1 MRRFPM
7 SDDMGIPDDVMERA
21 DSAWRDR
28 MRESG
33 YTEDANSAITAARHA
48 EYQVIAEWAHEV
60 ALEDAARIA
69 HMVHYAAECST
80 DGMLSAG
87 MQSRSNAGFE
97 IRNAIRA
104 LRSGTADTNPKGA
117 PDE

>member
-1 MRRFPM
+1 MRQPH
-7 SDDMGIPDDVMERA
+7 PERYRA
-21 DSAWRDR
+21 ARDR
-28 MRESG
+28 LLVRW
-33 YTEDANSAITAARHA
+33 AR
-48 EYQVIAEWAHEV
+48 EV
-60 ALEDAARIA
+60 ALEDAAQIA

-104 LRSGTADTNPKGA
+104 LRSGTADTNPKG
-117 PDE
+117 D